1 MIYTVTLNPALDK
14 TAVIPNFRVDGVNR
28 MEQLRTDPGGKG
40 INVSKVIQK
49 LGAKSVALG
58 ILAGHSGQQIAQ
70 SLEEMG
76 LSCNFTF
83 VPGETRTNL
92 KIVDPVGKTHTD
104 INEPGQPVAQE
115 VLNALL
121 ESLLRQLQPGDMV
134 VLSGSL
140 PKGAAP
146 DTYGT
151 WTRAC
156 GERGAKV
163 LLDADGDPL
172 RYGLAAKPWLVKPND
187 KELARLLGESIRG
200 EADLISAGKKLREQG
215 IARVVISLGAEGAL
229 FFFEDGAY
237 RAKGLSVPVGST
249 VGAGDSMVA
258 ALAVAC
264 EKQLSDGETVALA
277 MATSA
282 ANVMCSGTQAAEW
295 EVIEKL
301 RPNVDFERI

>member
-14 TAVIPNFRVDGVNR
+14 TATIPNFRIDGVNR
-28 MEQLRTDPGGKG
+28 IETLRTDPGGKG

-49 LGAKSVALG
+49 LGAESTALG
-58 ILAGHSGQQIAQ
+58 ILAGHSGRLIAQ

-76 LSCNFTF
+76 LSCCFTF

-104 INEPGQPVAQE
+104 INEPGQPVSQG
-115 VLNALL
+115 VLDGLL
-121 ESLLRQLQPGDMV
+121 ESLLQQLQEGDVV

-146 DTYGT
+146 DTYGI

-156 GERGAKV
+156 SRKGAKV
-163 LLDADGDPL
+163 FLDADGDPL
-172 RYGLAAKPWLVKPND
+172 RHGLAAKPWLVKPNE
-187 KELARLLGESIRG
+187 KELANLLGESSR
-200 EADLISAGKKLREQG
+200 ETDLISAGQKLREQG

-229 FFFEDGAY
+229 FFLEDGVY
-237 RAKGLSVPVGST
+237 RAYGLSVPVGST

-258 ALAVAC
+258 ALAVAMD
-264 EKQLSDGETVALA
+264 KQLPAAETVKLA

-301 RPNVDFERI
+301 ISNVNFERI

>member
-14 TAVIPNFRVDGVNR
+14 TAVIKNFRVDAVNR
-28 MEQLRTDPGGKG
+28 MESLRADPGGKG
-40 INVSKVIQK
+40 INVSKVIQQ
-49 LGAKSVALG
+49 LGEKSVALG
-58 ILAGHSGQQIAQ
+58 ILAGHSGQQIAN

-76 LSCNFTF
+76 LSCRFTF

-104 INEPGQPVAQE
+104 INEPGQPVASE
-115 VLNALL
+115 VLEKLL
-121 ESLLRQLQPGDMV
+121 GSLLDMLQPGDIV

-146 DTYGT
+146 DTYGV

-156 GERGAKV
+156 AKKGAKV
-163 LLDADGDPL
+163 FLDADGEPL
-172 RYGLAAKPWLVKPND
+172 CYGMEAKPWLIKPNER
-187 KELARLLGESIRG
+187 ELANLLGEFPRDLAAAGRKLQERG
-200 EADLISAGKKLREQG
+200 ISRA
-215 IARVVISLGAEGAL
+215 VISLGAEGAL
-229 FFFEDGAY
+229 FFLEDGAY

-264 EKQLSDGETVALA
+264 QRQLSDGDTVALT

-282 ANVMCSGTQAAEW
+282 ANVMCSGTQAAQW
-295 EVIEKL
+295 SAIEDL
-301 RPNVDFERI
+301 LPQVSFERI